1 MRLLCLKKLCC
12 VSSTFKGW
20 SDSHRDAEIAWGTYC
35 ISCALKFLHDDCKL
49 AHCNVNWDT
58 IFVNK
63 VGDWNLGGMDLLGPK
78 ESFSYILF
86 SSGRLFIMSFFSILR
101 MTDVCIF

>member
-1 MRLLCLKKLCC
+1 MQLLCLTQLYC

-35 ISCALKFLHDDCKL
+35 ISSALKFLHDDCKL

-58 IFVNK
+58 VFVND
-63 VGDWNLGGMDLLGPK
+63 VGGWHLGGMDLLGPK
-78 ESFSYILF
+78 ESFTSILF
-86 SSGRLFIMSFFSILR
+86 SSG
-101 MTDVCIF
+101 T